1 MFLQLVV
8 TLFGRS
14 LDSGRQD
21 FDDDIG
27 SSFDFDLGHN
37 SFGDGGN
44 IWGSWGT
51 GSTGGSKQY
60 GGDRREYDFI
70 VVGAGSAGCVVANRL
85 SEVPEWEVRVYS
97 KLRKSHFPTHFFNLN
112 KEIKINW
119 KVDVADDNSKMT
131 ASKIFK

>member
-14 LDSGRQD
+14 LDSSSTSNKKD
-21 FDDDIG
+21 FDDVG

-37 SFGDGGN
+37 SFGDGG
-44 IWGSWGT
+44 IWDSWGN
-51 GSTGGSKQY
+51 TGGNKAY

-85 SEVPEWEVRVYS
+85 SEVPEWEVS
-97 KLRKSHFPTHFFNLN
+97 TKNSFCTFPLFLIAPLN
-112 KEIKINW
+112 PPL
-119 KVDVADDNSKMT
+119 SPSF
-131 ASKIFK
+131 SKI